1 MKLNEI
7 SETKERK
14 IKSLKLINSKILRFF
29 ISVRIIAD
37 KAKQKIICLWVRII
51 HKNRIG
57 RCEKKKK
64 NWVDTLKRM
73 ISVIIKK
80 SDEYKT
86 TLI

>member
-1 MKLNEI
+1 M
-7 SETKERK
+7 
-14 IKSLKLINSKILRFF
+14 LRFL
-29 ISVRIIAD
+29 IRVKLIAD
-37 KAKQKIICLWVRII
+37 KTTLLIICLWVRII

-64 NWVDTLKRM
+64 NCVDIFKRM
-73 ISVIIKK
+73 ISTKIKK

>member
-1 MKLNEI
+1 M
-7 SETKERK
+7 
-14 IKSLKLINSKILRFF
+14 
-29 ISVRIIAD
+29 RIIAD
-37 KAKQKIICLWVRII
+37 KAKQKIICLCVRII

-64 NWVDTLKRM
+64 NCVDDLKKI
-73 ISVIIKK
+73 ISVKIKR

>member
-1 MKLNEI
+1 M
-7 SETKERK
+7 
-14 IKSLKLINSKILRFF
+14 NSKICKVLKRA
-29 ISVRIIAD
+29 REIAD
-37 KAKQKIICLWVRII
+37 KTKLFKICLGVRII
-51 HKNRIG
+51 HKNKIG

-64 NWVDTLKRM
+64 NCVDIFKRI